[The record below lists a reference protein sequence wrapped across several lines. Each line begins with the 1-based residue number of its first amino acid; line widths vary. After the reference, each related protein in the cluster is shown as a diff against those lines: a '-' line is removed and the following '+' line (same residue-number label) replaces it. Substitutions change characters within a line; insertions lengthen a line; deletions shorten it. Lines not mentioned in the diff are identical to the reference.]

1 MYLVTR
7 TRNASDF
14 GLNDALPLNQIQEP
28 LQLHHIFPYDFMMTD
43 QEALRYRNDHHLTL
57 PEYRLEVNDIANL
70 TFLSKGKNSS
80 IGSQSPLQYL
90 EIETTSEMR
99 RAHFITEDRDL
110 WKPENYDK
118 FLERRRSDLSMA
130 MNSLMKS
137 LH

>member
-57 PEYRLEVNDIANL
+57 PEYR
-70 TFLSKGKNSS
+70 FLSKGKNSS